1 MSFSLMAKVWSDDTI
16 DDGICKFILL
26 CLADYANNE
35 TRECYPSYTSIAKR
49 TGFALRTVKSRI
61 QMLSEK
67 GYLKIK
73 SGNSFKS
80 NTYYLYP
87 NDKEVVHEV
96 HHVVHDMHHVVHEMH
111 PNLSSNLD
119 NSIREDWKPKKKTI
133 EEIDRKHGKGILN
146 HDNETYKFINYY
158 LGTDPTKYKDWER
171 GYHNWCA
178 REAERSAKVTSIN
191 KFKASRTS
199 NSNGSVNGL
208 YAGLIAE
215 FSNDKETET

>member
-96 HHVVHDMHHVVHEMH
+96 H

-119 NSIREDWKPKKKTI
+119 NSIKEDWKPKKKTI

-178 REAERSAKVTSIN
+178 REAERSAKITSIN